1 MDKLYYFINL
11 YRNKILI
18 NNTKELMA
26 QLPVITVPERYDII
40 SSAYLIDELQRAK
53 AAGINSAIIK
63 NMEIE
68 FANKKFNYDS
78 KIKDSMELVY
88 RLDPFPAI
96 SEDDKMAMLTNKGI
110 TLIDYIISCN
120 INQFVHRAMIENT
133 NFADMKY
140 EQQMQVFR
148 DYADEIIKS
157 NSAESNINDS
167 LKKRVVG
174 DEEE

>member
-1 MDKLYYFINL
+1 
-11 YRNKILI
+11 
-18 NNTKELMA
+18 
-26 QLPVITVPERYDII
+26 
-40 SSAYLIDELQRAK
+40 
-53 AAGINSAIIK
+53 
-63 NMEIE
+63 
-68 FANKKFNYDS
+68 
-78 KIKDSMELVY
+78 
-88 RLDPFPAI
+88 
-96 SEDDKMAMLTNKGI
+96 MAMLTNKGI

-133 NFADMKY
+133 NFAYMKY